1 MSRGLIGLLA
11 KTLLSIAPSSTRAAS
26 HLCLSSADFIT
37 IIAEFNFRYTQEFSP
52 LRLAALAQYNGD
64 ERCNRDSGRD
74 NDLAGRRWS
83 IPHRAPAD
91 HASSRAVS
99 PGE

>member
-1 MSRGLIGLLA
+1 MRQERSFVADVVGELERGRESYMPRAWADAYQAL
-11 KTLLSIAPSSTRAAS
+11 TR
-26 HLCLSSADFIT
+26 
-37 IIAEFNFRYTQEFSP
+37 RGEFSP
-52 LRLAALAQYNGD
+52 LQLAALAQYNGD